1 MDLSR
6 AGDGAG
12 FIPSVLI
19 SKLYPLRYFSPRM
32 FARKI
37 RSPFYITPHLIDRT
51 RFTQEMNE
59 CAARAQ
65 RSYPLCGSLDLFILL
80 AFQKSDIEE
89 FKKEVRENPREV
101 LVAIPHQ
108 EGDFYPLLEEIQA
121 MKGTSGSGIRK
132 SLSNLNGKMRS
143 YLNQENLSF
152 YWKGAEI
159 FPKGYQGKNLFYSI
173 VLDQL
178 YEKQFSFPLRISRN
192 QAKKIV
198 LEALP
203 VILDDKK
210 PLVFP
215 THGGTLAQRLL
226 REFLEAAGE
235 SSINAGGYKEYVPGE
250 TVQSSSPLKEPWE
263 YMKKNLLR
271 ANPDMAELIRTL
283 NAPPFGLSFYTFSLL
298 LGVFW
303 RVYHSRLRLYQATGK
318 DRKEIDVD
326 ASRIFALLKKPAST
340 TIEYI
345 SPGEAGEEFLSEM
358 GKLIDREQSAK
369 TLTECYAVY
378 RKWLEGLTPL
388 ERNIVG
394 NHNKELGSVIE
405 LFRYEGNE
413 TYYKEVLLLKLPEAL
428 GIQQFNCGDQGQR
441 KKFLAHL
448 TETVTFINQSVTVRR
463 ETIII
468 TLGNVFDVK
477 TPARDTVQKAMK
489 EWYSTKEN
497 ELRRAELSESTRL
510 LVEVL
515 SHAKETDDILFTE
528 LPEKWKMN
536 KADKWEKD
544 NYSELLYRILG
555 AKLEIDNQIFGDVY
569 PGKEEVSPGDQA
581 RTLVLKYLDRIEPD
595 AKEKSILLLD
605 LIEQQYLG
613 PRQR

>member
-1 MDLSR
+1 M
-6 AGDGAG
+6 
-12 FIPSVLI
+12 
-19 SKLYPLRYFSPRM
+19 
-32 FARKI
+32 
-37 RSPFYITPHLIDRT
+37 
-51 RFTQEMNE
+51 
-59 CAARAQ
+59 
-65 RSYPLCGSLDLFILL
+65 
-80 AFQKSDIEE
+80 
-89 FKKEVRENPREV
+89 
-101 LVAIPHQ
+101 
-108 EGDFYPLLEEIQA
+108 
-121 MKGTSGSGIRK
+121 
-132 SLSNLNGKMRS
+132 
-143 YLNQENLSF
+143 
-152 YWKGAEI
+152 
-159 FPKGYQGKNLFYSI
+159 
-173 VLDQL
+173 
-178 YEKQFSFPLRISRN
+178 
-192 QAKKIV
+192 
-198 LEALP
+198 
-203 VILDDKK
+203 
-210 PLVFP
+210 
-215 THGGTLAQRLL
+215 
-226 REFLEAAGE
+226 
-235 SSINAGGYKEYVPGE
+235 
-250 TVQSSSPLKEPWE
+250 
-263 YMKKNLLR
+263 
-271 ANPDMAELIRTL
+271 
-283 NAPPFGLSFYTFSLL
+283 
-298 LGVFW
+298 
-303 RVYHSRLRLYQATGK
+303 
-318 DRKEIDVD
+318 
-326 ASRIFALLKKPAST
+326 
-340 TIEYI
+340 
-345 SPGEAGEEFLSEM
+345 
-358 GKLIDREQSAK
+358 
-369 TLTECYAVY
+369 
-378 RKWLEGLTPL
+378 
-388 ERNIVG
+388 
-394 NHNKELGSVIE
+394 
-405 LFRYEGNE
+405 
-413 TYYKEVLLLKLPEAL
+413 LLKLPEAL